1 MSPVEVFMSARTL
14 LFASL
19 LPVAVACGSGDGGNL
34 PTQPTTPESVP
45 AAPVPSPPSPVASD
59 IAGEYTLMMTAS
71 ASCSLPPELERRI
84 YTAKITEAQ
93 YGVEVA
99 LSGAEFEQGLDW
111 FGGTRK
117 DKTIDFEIFFCMG
130 CGMGEVIDQSKLL
143 YYEGKAHATIAG
155 NIIAGTFDGVMRL
168 YEDRS
173 QLFLPAARTVD
184 CAAADHRIEFVRR

>member
-1 MSPVEVFMSARTL
+1 MEVSMSARTL
-14 LFASL
+14 LIASL

-45 AAPVPSPPSPVASD
+45 VPSPPSPVASD
-59 IAGEYTLMMTAS
+59 IAGEYRLTMTAS
-71 ASCSLPPELERRI
+71 SSCSFPPELERRI

-93 YGVEVA
+93 YRVEVA
-99 LSGAEFEQGLDW
+99 LGGAEFEQGLDW

-117 DKTIDFEIFFCMG
+117 DKAIDFEIFFGMG
-130 CGMGEVIDQSKLL
+130 CGMGEVIDRTKLL
-143 YYEGKAHATIAG
+143 YYEGKAHGTIAG

-173 QLFLPAARTVD
+173 QVFLPAARTVD